1 MSSSSRTRSRLDAMI
16 DRQIVERG
24 ITDPNLLL
32 ALRRVPR
39 ERFLPNKLQS
49 HAFDDAA
56 VPIGSGQTIS
66 QPYVVALMTQRLE
79 LSAQHRVLEIGTGSG
94 YQAAVLSHLAREIH
108 TVERVKRLLDDAF
121 ELLSSLGI
129 HNVHFHFGDGF
140 EGLRRHEPFDR
151 VIITASP
158 AHLPASLLSRSLVEG
173 GIAVLP
179 VGSGDN
185 QLLQI
190 VRKRCGVL
198 DVNTLGGVR
207 FVPML
212 PGIHA

>member
-1 MSSSSRTRSRLDAMI
+1 MI
-16 DRQIVERG
+16 DQQIVERG
-24 ITDPNLLL
+24 ITDPALLD

-39 ERFLPNKLQS
+39 ERFVPDAMRV
-49 HAFDDAA
+49 HAHDDAA
-56 VPIGSGQTIS
+56 LPIGHGQTLS
-66 QPYVVALMTQRLE
+66 QPYIVALMTQRLDVAP
-79 LSAQHRVLEIGTGSG
+79 SHRVLEIGTGSG
-94 YQAAVLSHLAREIH
+94 YQAAVLAQLAQDVF
-108 TVERVKRLLDDAF
+108 TVERMKSLLDEAF
-121 ELLSSLGI
+121 ERIQSLGI
-129 HNVHFHFGDGF
+129 HNIHFHFGDGF
-140 EGLRRHEPFDR
+140 EGWREYEPFDR
-151 VIITASP
+151 VILTAAP
-158 AHLPASLLSRSLVEG
+158 EHLPTDLLQRSLIEG

-190 VRKRCGVL
+190 VRKRDGLL